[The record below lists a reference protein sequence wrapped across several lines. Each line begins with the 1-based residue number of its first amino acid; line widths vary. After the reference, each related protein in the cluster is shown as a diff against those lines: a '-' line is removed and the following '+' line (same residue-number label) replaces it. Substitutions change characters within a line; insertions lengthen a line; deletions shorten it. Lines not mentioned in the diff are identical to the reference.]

1 MKGKNNFA
9 LVVRTIITKFYGFAD
24 NPKDIA
30 HQYFVHHISS
40 IQQWLLAAKNL
51 GLKAKLSK
59 HITEHLP
66 FIALP
71 IVDWSVNKRNYT
83 G

>member
-1 MKGKNNFA
+1 LKGKNNFA

-30 HQYFVHHISS
+30 HQYFEHHISS
-40 IQQWLLAAKNL
+40 IQQWLLAAKKL

-59 HITEHLP
+59 HKIEHLP

-71 IVDWSVNKRNYT
+71 IVDWSVNKRNCT